1 MKINLNLGF
10 DFSRGRSARADDV
23 EAVLAKTVVDQA
35 KWQRVQAEAI
45 INDAYVG
52 RYASY
57 YHQDGRIGLPGK
69 AFRLAAYTSGAS
81 LFGIRSSRHYSQEND
96 FVGRYYELL
105 ASYVIGSAG
114 MQVEADP
121 MVEQAW
127 TDWLNHADITGEHAG
142 VQLMEEMLLHL
153 ARDGELMAYLVVD
166 GGDLRVQLVDVELV
180 ARGLTVHG
188 QHIYDGVQFDQVM
201 RPLGYYLRSGP
212 ISASGTA
219 LDTNHLQF
227 IPADRV
233 IRCYRRKFPGQTHG
247 IPWLLSSVRSLDL
260 LNDFDLAV
268 MQRAKNSV
276 PLLGYFE
283 TPLDYMTE
291 EKAGSFESSM
301 VEMNPNQVAERPEG
315 TVFRRV
321 DFSFPEQA
329 YATYRRGM
337 LTNAAAGSGVSY
349 FSLASDLQG
358 ANYSSLRHG
367 KIDDAKYYGRVQT
380 LFCAF
385 LSRLFA
391 AWVGHYS
398 RSAPTMALRHRL
410 DAQPMPAWTGPGDAY
425 IDPVK
430 EQAANESKL
439 KNRLVAPSDLIRQM
453 GQNPRAVFEK
463 IKEDIRTLTDLGIPL
478 PEAYSPAPAMTV
490 AEPME
495 EEDDDVEDKDE

>member
-1 MKINLNLGF
+1 MRINLNLGF
-10 DFSRGRSARADDV
+10 DFNRGGSARADNVDSV
-23 EAVLAKTVVDQA
+23 MARTVVNRA
-35 KWQRVQAEAI
+35 NWQRVQAEGI
-45 INDAYVG
+45 VNDAYVS
-52 RYASY
+52 RYHSY
-57 YHQDGRIGLPGK
+57 YHQDGRIGLPAK
-69 AFRLAAYTSGAS
+69 AFWLAAYTSGAS
-81 LFGIRSSRHYSQEND
+81 LFQIRSSRHYSEEND

-105 ASYVIGSAG
+105 ASYVIGSGG

-127 TDWLNHADITGEHAG
+127 SDWMSYADITGEQAG
-142 VQLMEEMLLHL
+142 VPLMEEMLLHL

-166 GGDLRVQLVDVELV
+166 GGELRVHLLDVELV

-188 QHIYDGVQFDQVM
+188 QHIYDGVQYDQAM

-219 LDTNHLQF
+219 LDTNRLQF

-291 EKAGSFESSM
+291 EKAGAYESPI

-367 KIDDAKYYGRVQT
+367 KIDDARYYGRVQT

-398 RSAPTMALRHRL
+398 RSGATMSLRRRL
-410 DAQPMPAWTGPGDAY
+410 DAQLMPAWTGPGDAY

-430 EQAANESKL
+430 EQDANESKL

-463 IKEDIRTLTDLGIPL
+463 IKEDMKTMNDLGIPL
-478 PEAYSPAPAMTV
+478 PESLLPRAGADRRGA
-490 AEPME
+490 
-495 EEDDDVEDKDE
+495 DGR